1 MDRLINDYLEY
12 LEVEKGVSPLTLRNY
27 RHCLERFAQWL
38 KQTHPTLFNEP
49 TKIDLETIRQYRL
62 YLSRLK
68 DAYGEPL
75 TKTTQTH
82 HIIILRAFFRYLIKR
97 DVPMLAPEK
106 IELPKTES
114 RSLKFLTAEQI
125 ETLLA
130 QSDTSTVIGLRDRA
144 ILETFFSTGLRV
156 SELAKLDRDQINLKT
171 REFGV
176 VGKGGRARVVFLS
189 EQAAEWLARYL
200 KTRQDDFKP
209 LFIRYTKGIDATKR
223 GEKMRLTSR
232 SIERVVEKYVQKA
245 GLPVKA
251 TCHTLRHS
259 FATDLLQSGADLR
272 SVQELLG
279 HKNISTT
286 QIYTHITNPRLRE
299 IHQKFHRSYQKKK

>member
-1 MDRLINDYLEY
+1 
-12 LEVEKGVSPLTLRNY
+12 
-27 RHCLERFAQWL
+27 
-38 KQTHPTLFNEP
+38 
-49 TKIDLETIRQYRL
+49 
-62 YLSRLK
+62 
-68 DAYGEPL
+68 
-75 TKTTQTH
+75 
-82 HIIILRAFFRYLIKR
+82 
-97 DVPMLAPEK
+97 
-106 IELPKTES
+106 
-114 RSLKFLTAEQI
+114 
-125 ETLLA
+125 
-130 QSDTSTVIGLRDRA
+130 
-144 ILETFFSTGLRV
+144 
-156 SELAKLDRDQINLKT
+156 
-171 REFGV
+171 
-176 VGKGGRARVVFLS
+176 LS
-189 EQAAEWLARYL
+189 EQAAEWLDRYL

-209 LFIRYTKGIDATKR
+209 LFIRYTKGIDATKK